1 MNSICC
7 TRSASDHEVKTGVK
21 ILMSR
26 VLQIFR
32 AKPNPAGK
40 DKAGSYPKPEQLL
53 GEWVD
58 IKNVGTE
65 AVPFGTMALTHTL
78 FNDYCQRTG
87 KIETYFSGS
96 SADTQSLAPGQVL
109 RIHTGRKS
117 DEAHMKY
124 EDKKG
129 RDWWNFANSDQ
140 FKLNNRCGDAIVV
153 SWKDA
158 YGRDLQD
165 AAEYERNQPE
175 GAILVRSGS
184 KLVRA
189 SAVFGR

>member
-1 MNSICC
+1 
-7 TRSASDHEVKTGVK
+7 
-21 ILMSR
+21 MSR
-26 VLQIFR
+26 ELQIFR

-65 AVPFGTMALTHTL
+65 SAPFSTMKLTHTL
-78 FNDYCQRTG
+78 FNDYCQLTGRT
-87 KIETYFSGS
+87 ETYFTGS
-96 SADTQSLAPGQVL
+96 STDTQALAPGQVL

-117 DEAHMKY
+117 DEGRTKD
-124 EDKKG
+124 EDKVS
-129 RDWWNFANSDQ
+129 RDWFNFANSDQ
-140 FKLNNRCGDAIVV
+140 FKLNNKCGDTIVV
-153 SWKDA
+153 TWKDS

-165 AAEYERNQPE
+165 AAEYDRDQAE
-175 GAILVRSGS
+175 GAVLVRSGS

-189 SAVFGR
+189 AAGFGR

>member
-1 MNSICC
+1 
-7 TRSASDHEVKTGVK
+7 
-21 ILMSR
+21 MSKL
-26 VLQIFR
+26 LQVFR

-65 AVPFGTMALTHTL
+65 SVPFSTITLTHTL
-78 FNDYCQRTG
+78 FNDNCQITGRT
-87 KIETYFSGS
+87 ETYFRGS
-96 SADTQSLAPGQVL
+96 NSDSQSLAPGQVL

-117 DEAHMKY
+117 DEARMKDD
-124 EDKKG
+124 DKVD
-129 RDWWNFANSDQ
+129 RDWWNFANSDH
-140 FKLNNRCGDAIVV
+140 FKLNNKCGDTIVV
-153 SWKDA
+153 TWKDT

-165 AAEYERNQPE
+165 AAEYDKNQPE
-175 GAILVRSGS
+175 GAVLVRSGT

-189 SAVFGR
+189 AAGFGR